1 MVSVAGAHPPGV
13 LQPYADA
20 RREVDGALPALARSL
35 GADGP
40 VRRQHRQPDGDE
52 RLVMLSRIAMSV
64 EEAMRG
70 RHVTHVFCYQGK
82 PLLRRRSRS

>member
-1 MVSVAGAHPPGV
+1 MVLFAVNTGC
-13 LQPYADA
+13 
-20 RREVDGALPALARSL
+20 R
-35 GADGP
+35 
-40 VRRQHRQPDGDE
+40 DGDE

-70 RHVTHVFCYQGK
+70 RHVIHVFCYQGK